1 MSMKCPNC
9 NREIDNDSI
18 FCEWCG
24 SKIQDVINLKA
35 KEEMVT
41 LFLEKSAK
49 LFPKSKISVIQER
62 LLNVSSEQLE
72 KILSCDYEEVFT
84 ESYKTRIVLGF
95 ILQVITISI
104 LIVLYYTSI
113 FYWHSSNFVDI
124 IVTCAIIGVSC
135 LCYMLFPS
143 PKKKVYTLFE
153 NNCSKYIK

>member
-1 MSMKCPNC
+1 MKCPNC
-9 NREIDNDSI
+9 NREVENDSV

-104 LIVLYYTSI
+104 LIALYYTSI
-113 FYWHSSNFVDI
+113 FYWHYPIKQKYKRKKIKKSNE
-124 IVTCAIIGVSC
+124 
-135 LCYMLFPS
+135 L
-143 PKKKVYTLFE
+143 
-153 NNCSKYIK
+153 NNIKDNITYHKHPNIF